1 MAKFI
6 ISLGVI
12 NKKMLFPLIY
22 IIIHFAINIYALYV
36 EYNEVSLFI
45 MGFGFSLGELL
56 TFFVAQ
62 IFKYRRIGIK
72 KKKTPMK
79 QYIIDYFFLF
89 VISLSYQIIRLA
101 PFYFIKSSRKDEE
114 EEAAK
119 YKDLFINDAIEA
131 IFVII
136 VTYFLLKYKYYI
148 HHIISIIA
156 IVILPVIIDI
166 ILKNYINVNTAL
178 VIISLFYI
186 LIDSIFYSYNKHL
199 MEKKYYNFMDILFI
213 IGIFDLILFIISLAI
228 IIIVQK
234 LNGTYKLI
242 FQFHYFYIN

>member
-22 IIIHFAINIYALYV
+22 IIIHFAINIYELYV
-36 EYNEVSLFI
+36 EYNEVPIFI

-89 VISLSYQIIRLA
+89 LINLCYHIIELA
-101 PFYFIKSSRKDEE
+101 PFYFIKSSGKDEE

-119 YKDLFINDAIEA
+119 YKDLFINDASEV
-131 IFVII
+131 IFVTI

-156 IVILPVIIDI
+156 IVI
-166 ILKNYINVNTAL
+166 
-178 VIISLFYI
+178 
-186 LIDSIFYSYNKHL
+186 
-199 MEKKYYNFMDILFI
+199 
-213 IGIFDLILFIISLAI
+213 
-228 IIIVQK
+228 
-234 LNGTYKLI
+234 
-242 FQFHYFYIN
+242 